1 MPRLLIA
8 CLLAAAAVRAVAA
21 PEAPEAGKTVF
32 GRNQYVEYVVGS
44 LPFVLS
50 APHGGRDKPE
60 ELPDRAKG
68 TFAFDT
74 NTQELARAIDD
85 AFVAR
90 TGQHPHVIIC
100 RVTRRKVDCN
110 RDIAEGAAGHPLTEQ
125 TWRDF
130 QGFIQTAQKAVVARH
145 GKGFYIDLHGHGHA
159 DARLELGYAH
169 NREDYAL
176 PEAELTKPEF
186 VGKSTL
192 QFFATKQPK
201 EYPALLRGPQSFGAL
216 MEKAGYPSTPSPG
229 KPVPGEPYF
238 NGGYN
243 VRTHTAPGTGFA
255 GLQIE
260 SNSKGVRDTDAS
272 RRKFAAALVEQL
284 ATYLDVQMG
293 LKLPTKPKAK

>member
-1 MPRLLIA
+1 MPRLLHV
-8 CLLAAAAVRAVAA
+8 CLLTAAVVLRAA
-21 PEAPEAGKTVF
+21 EAPEPGKAVF

-44 LPFVLS
+44 LPVVLS
-50 APHGGRDKPE
+50 APHGGREKPE
-60 ELPDRAKG
+60 ELPDRKKG

-100 RVTRRKVDCN
+100 RVARRKVDCN
-110 RDIAEGAAGHPLTEQ
+110 REIVEAAEGHPLAEQ

-130 QGFIQTAQKAVVARH
+130 QGFIRTAQQAVVARH
-145 GKGFYIDLHGHGHA
+145 GKGFYVDLHGHGHA

-169 NREDYAL
+169 DREAFGL
-176 PEAELTKPEF
+176 PDAELAKPEF
-186 VGKSTL
+186 IRQGTL
-192 QFFATKQPK
+192 RLFALKNPSD
-201 EYPALLRGPQSFGAL
+201 YPALLHGPQGLGGL
-216 MEKAGYPSTPSPG
+216 MEKAGFPATPSPG
-229 KPVPGEPYF
+229 KPVPGAPYF

-243 VRTHTAPGTGFA
+243 SRVHTAEGTGFA

-260 SNSKGVRDTDAS
+260 TNSKGVRDTDAS

-284 ATYLDVQMG
+284 ATYLDAQMG
-293 LKLPTKPKAK
+293 LKLPAGPGKQ

>member
-1 MPRLLIA
+1 MPRLL
-8 CLLAAAAVRAVAA
+8 CVGLLVASVLRCAAETPA
-21 PEAPEAGKTVF
+21 PGKTYY
-32 GRNQYVEYVVGS
+32 GRNGYVEYIAGG

-50 APHGGRDKPE
+50 APHGGRDKPA

-100 RVTRRKVDCN
+100 RVHRRKVDCN
-110 RDIAEGAAGHPLTEQ
+110 REIVEGAAGHPLTEQ

-130 QGFIQTAQKAVVARH
+130 QGFIRTAQQAVVAQH

-159 DARLELGYAH
+159 EARLELGYAH
-169 NREDYAL
+169 DREEFGRTDD
-176 PEAELTKPEF
+176 ELAKPEF
-186 VGKSTL
+186 IKQGTL
-192 QFFATKQPK
+192 QAFALQNPSA
-201 EYPALLRGPQSFGAL
+201 YPALLRGPQSFGAL
-216 MEKAGYPSTPSPG
+216 MERAGFPSTPSLG

-238 NGGYN
+238 NGGFN

-260 SNSKGVRDTDAS
+260 SHSKGVRDTDAS

-284 ATYLDVQMG
+284 ATYLEAQME
-293 LKLPTKPKAK
+293 LKLPAKPGAR

>member
-1 MPRLLIA
+1 MPRFLCV
-8 CLLAAAAVRAVAA
+8 CLLAGSIVLRAA
-21 PEAPEAGKTVF
+21 ETEESGKTTF
-32 GRNQYVEYVVGS
+32 GRNQYVEYIAGS

-50 APHGGRDKPE
+50 APHGGRDKPD
-60 ELPDRAKG
+60 ELPDREQG

-85 AFVAR
+85 ACVAR
-90 TGQHPHVIIC
+90 TGQHPHVVIC

-110 RDIAEGAAGHPLTEQ
+110 REIVEGAAGNPLTER
-125 TWRDF
+125 TWKDF
-130 QGFIQTAQKAVVARH
+130 QGFIRTAQKAVVAKH

-169 NREDYAL
+169 DRDELGL
-176 PEAELTKPEF
+176 PDAELARPEF
-186 VGKSTL
+186 IKKGTL
-192 QFFATKQPK
+192 RCFALENPSA
-201 EYPALLRGPQSFGAL
+201 YPALLHGPQSFGAL
-216 MEKAGYPSTPSPG
+216 MEKAGFPSTPSLG

-260 SNSKGVRDTDAS
+260 SHSKGVRDTDAS
-272 RRKFAAALVEQL
+272 RRKFAAALVDQL
-284 ATYLDVQMG
+284 ATYLEAQMG
-293 LKLPTKPKAK
+293 LKLPLKPKAR

>member
-1 MPRLLIA
+1 MPRFLCV
-8 CLLAAAAVRAVAA
+8 CLLAATSLLRAADA
-21 PEAPEAGKTVF
+21 PAPGQVVY
-32 GRNQYVEYVVGS
+32 GRKQYVEYVVGS

-50 APHGGRDKPE
+50 APHGGRDKPD
-60 ELPDRAKG
+60 ELPDREKG

-85 AFVAR
+85 EFVAR

-100 RVTRRKVDCN
+100 RVARRKVDCN
-110 RDIAEGAAGHPLTEQ
+110 REIVEGAAGHPLAEQ
-125 TWRDF
+125 AWKDF
-130 QGFIQTAQKAVVARH
+130 QGFIQTAQKAVVAQH

-169 NREDYAL
+169 NREEFGRPD
-176 PEAELTKPEF
+176 AELAKPEF
-186 VGKSTL
+186 IRKGTL
-192 QFFATKQPK
+192 QFFALKDPAA
-201 EYPALLRGPQSFGAL
+201 YPALLHGPQGFGGL
-216 MEKAGYPSTPSPG
+216 MEKAGYPATPSPG

-260 SNSKGVRDTDAS
+260 SHSKGVRDTDAS

-284 ATYLDVQMG
+284 ATYLDAQMG
-293 LKLPTKPKAK
+293 LKLPLKPKAR

>member
-1 MPRLLIA
+1 MPRFLCV
-8 CLLAAAAVRAVAA
+8 CLLAAFGILRAA
-21 PEAPEAGKTVF
+21 EAPEPGKTTF
-32 GRNQYVEYVVGS
+32 GRNKYVEYIVGS

-50 APHGGRDKPE
+50 APHGGRDKPD
-60 ELPDRAKG
+60 ELPDREKG

-85 AFVAR
+85 EFVAR

-100 RVTRRKVDCN
+100 RVTRRKIDCN
-110 RDIAEGAAGHPLTEQ
+110 REIIEGAAGNPLTEQ
-125 TWRDF
+125 SWKDF
-130 QGFIQTAQKAVVARH
+130 QGFIQTAQKAVVAKH

-159 DARLELGYAH
+159 DARLELGYGH
-169 NREDYAL
+169 NREEFSLADADL
-176 PEAELTKPEF
+176 SKAEFIKK
-186 VGKSTL
+186 GTL
-192 QFFATKQPK
+192 QFFALKNPSA
-201 EYPALLRGPQSFGAL
+201 YPALLHGPQSFGAL
-216 MEKAGYPSTPSPG
+216 MEKAGFPSTPSLG

-272 RRKFAAALVEQL
+272 RRKFAAALVDQL
-284 ATYLDVQMG
+284 AAYLDAQMG
-293 LKLPTKPKAK
+293 IKLPVKPKAK

>member
-1 MPRLLIA
+1 MPRFLCA
-8 CLLAAAAVRAVAA
+8 CLLAATSLLRAADA
-21 PEAPEAGKTVF
+21 PEPGKTYF
-32 GRNQYVEYVVGS
+32 GRNQYVEYIAGS

-50 APHGGRDKPE
+50 APHGGRDKPD
-60 ELPDRAKG
+60 ELPDREKG

-85 AFVAR
+85 EFVAR

-100 RVTRRKVDCN
+100 KVTRRKIDCN
-110 RDIAEGAAGHPLTEQ
+110 REIVEGAAGHPLTEK
-125 TWRDF
+125 TWKDF
-130 QGFIQTAQKAVVARH
+130 QGFIETAQKAVVAKH

-169 NREDYAL
+169 NREEFGRTD
-176 PEAELTKPEF
+176 AELAKPEF
-186 VGKSTL
+186 IRKGTL
-192 QFFATKQPK
+192 QFFALKDPAA
-201 EYPALLRGPQSFGAL
+201 YPALLHGPQGFGGL

-284 ATYLDVQMG
+284 ATYLDAQMG
-293 LKLPTKPKAK
+293 LKLPLKPKAR

>member
-1 MPRLLIA
+1 MPRLLS
-8 CLLAAAAVRAVAA
+8 LWLFLAAALLSAA
-21 PEAPEAGKTVF
+21 DTREPGKSCF
-32 GRNQYVEYVVGS
+32 GRAEYVEYIPGT

-50 APHGGRDKPE
+50 APHGGREKPD

-85 AFVAR
+85 EFVAR

-100 RVTRRKVDCN
+100 RVHRRKVDCN
-110 RDIAEGAAGHPLTEQ
+110 REIVEGAAGNPLAER
-125 TWRDF
+125 TWKDF
-130 QGFIQTAQKAVVARH
+130 QGFIEEARKAVLAKH
-145 GKGFYIDLHGHGHA
+145 GKGFYVDLHGHGHA

-176 PEAELTKPEF
+176 PDAELAKPEF
-186 VGKSTL
+186 VRKGTL
-192 QFFATKQPK
+192 QFFATKKPQ

-216 MEKAGYPSTPSPG
+216 MEKAGFPATPSPG
-229 KPVPGEPYF
+229 KPVPGDPYF

-243 VRTHTAPGTGFA
+243 SRTHTAPGTGFA

-260 SNSKGVRDTDAS
+260 TNSKGVRDTDAS

-284 ATYLDVQMG
+284 AAYMDAQMG
-293 LKLPTKPKAK
+293 LKIPLKPKAK

>member
-1 MPRLLIA
+1 MPRFLCA
-8 CLLAAAAVRAVAA
+8 YLLAATALLRAADA
-21 PEAPEAGKTVF
+21 PAPGQVVY
-32 GRNQYVEYVVGS
+32 GRKQYVEYVVGS

-50 APHGGRDKPE
+50 APHGGRDKPD
-60 ELPDRAKG
+60 ELPDREKG

-85 AFVAR
+85 EFVAR

-100 RVTRRKVDCN
+100 KVTRRKIDCN
-110 RDIAEGAAGHPLTEQ
+110 REIGEGAAGHPLAEQ
-125 TWRDF
+125 AWKDF
-130 QGFIQTAQKAVVARH
+130 QGFIQTAQKAVVAQH

-169 NREDYAL
+169 NREEFGRPD
-176 PEAELTKPEF
+176 AELAKPEF
-186 VGKSTL
+186 IRKGTL
-192 QFFATKQPK
+192 QFFALKDPAA
-201 EYPALLRGPQSFGAL
+201 YPALLHGPQGFGGL

-284 ATYLDVQMG
+284 ATYLDAQMG
-293 LKLPTKPKAK
+293 LKLPLKPKAR